1 MLFSVFFYI
10 FVCDL
15 FSNADS
21 SADYILPKEKM
32 RLLVMHNKMKE
43 KWAEAS
49 NLEIYSGIL
58 LEKTKYRIAGVWTDI

>member
-1 MLFSVFFYI
+1 VRGENSLRITIILACYCLNVVCFVFYI

-32 RLLVMHNKMKE
+32 RLFVMHNKMKG
-43 KWAEAS
+43 KWTEAS
-49 NLEIYSGIL
+49 KL
-58 LEKTKYRIAGVWTDI
+58 L